1 MPVEM
6 AQTPVPA
13 EGSIPV
19 PPGFTVRIETDFARL
34 SGLREEWD
42 RTLADHGGSVYF
54 SYDWSRTWWEF
65 YGKGKELRIFLCHLG
80 ESLVGILP
88 IYIDRIGVGPL
99 QFSIARL
106 LGSNIPPK
114 TFKPPVPSECA
125 EAIFQLV
132 LTQLLERDG
141 CDIISL
147 GPISETGGFLEK
159 FKEVAQRRVA
169 LCSEVSLD
177 REGVHTLFHLP
188 KSLEELFSRMDKD
201 ERKKRKYEMRLLA
214 KEEAV
219 TRDVIS
225 APEKVEAEFERFATL
240 HASQWRDKGKLGHFG
255 SWPRGLQYNLALV
268 RAMARLGRVRF
279 VRILAGG
286 EVISS
291 QFGFVFGQ
299 TWFWELPARL
309 MDKKWN
315 RFSLGTTGFFSLAE
329 EAIKEG
335 KTCIEGGIAHYDY
348 KQKLGG
354 TEYGLDL
361 LRVVSKRSASKVRTR
376 FYGWLRKCLQIA
388 YYKIWYARVSPRLP
402 ATLRG
407 PIWSFYLR
415 LDF

>member
-1 MPVEM
+1 MQADPSLDEARKLRVRVE
-6 AQTPVPA
+6 ADFSSLEDLRELWDQTVA
-13 EGSIPV
+13 ELGGSI
-19 PPGFTVRIETDFARL
+19 
-34 SGLREEWD
+34 
-42 RTLADHGGSVYF
+42 YM
-54 SYDWSRTWWEF
+54 SYDWNKTWWEF
-65 YGKGKELRIFLCHLG
+65 YGANKQLRVFLFYDDLK
-80 ESLVGILP
+80 LVGIVP
-88 IYIDRIGVGPL
+88 IYIDSIGFQPL
-99 QFSIARL
+99 KFSVARL
-106 LGSNIPPK
+106 VGANIPPK
-114 TFKPPVPSECA
+114 AFNPAIHLDWA
-125 EAIFQLV
+125 ESIFDFILK
-132 LTQLLERDG
+132 QLLEQNRCDLISIGPVRETCEFLQHFERAALKGRSLCVQVRRD
-141 CDIISL
+141 
-147 GPISETGGFLEK
+147 
-159 FKEVAQRRVA
+159 RV
-169 LCSEVSLD
+169 
-177 REGVHTLFHLP
+177 GVDTVFHLP
-188 KSLEELFSRMDKD
+188 KTMEQFFDAMDKA

-214 KEEAV
+214 KEEAIA
-219 TRDVIS
+219 RDVVQ
-225 APEKVEAEFERFATL
+225 ANEDVEAEFERFAAL
-240 HASQWRDKGKLGHFG
+240 HAFQWSDKGKLGHFG

-315 RFSLGTTGFFSLAE
+315 RYSLGTTGFFSLAE

-354 TEYGLDL
+354 TEYGLDV
-361 LRVVSKRSASKVRTR
+361 LRVVSKRSASKVRTLL
-376 FYGWLRKCLQIA
+376 YGWLRKCLQIA

-402 ATLRG
+402 AALRG